1 MTSHGEFPP
10 KTYGAPTDMGQA
22 LSIDMDNRAV
32 QEASTGAMHDVWGQ
46 ERFAVD
52 RIAENARVTRATA
65 QNWWERRN
73 APQLAPFWRLFMSVP
88 EYRDAFCRR
97 LGVADVD
104 PMKAQEEIEILRRR
118 IDRLTE
124 SYDRFQEYRR
134 GR

>member
-1 MTSHGEFPP
+1 M
-10 KTYGAPTDMGQA
+10 GAA
-22 LSIDMDNRAV
+22 LAIDLDNRDV
-32 QEASTGAMHDVWGQ
+32 QEAATGALHDAFGM

-52 RIAENARVTRATA
+52 RIAERARVTRSAA

-97 LGVADVD
+97 LGVPDVD
-104 PMKAQEEIEILRRR
+104 PVKAQEEIETLRRR

-124 SYDRFQEYRR
+124 SYERFQDYRR